1 MIKIFITAFPDGNDE
16 ITARQKLLL
25 SRTKAENLQAG
36 EMQETVVPASFFQ
49 YNERLHRRGMDDEM
63 NDFSLPVSDDQL
75 RQEREKAR
83 TLRKTQWWRNRIGQ
97 GRCYYCGEACKASE
111 LTLDHLVPL
120 VRGGRSSKGNCV
132 PACKNCNNLKKDLLP
147 IEWEDY
153 LARLQSDKG

>member
-83 TLRKTQWWRNRIGQ
+83 ALRKTQWWRNRIGQ
-97 GRCYYCGEACKASE
+97 GRC
-111 LTLDHLVPL
+111 
-120 VRGGRSSKGNCV
+120 
-132 PACKNCNNLKKDLLP
+132 
-147 IEWEDY
+147 
-153 LARLQSDKG
+153 